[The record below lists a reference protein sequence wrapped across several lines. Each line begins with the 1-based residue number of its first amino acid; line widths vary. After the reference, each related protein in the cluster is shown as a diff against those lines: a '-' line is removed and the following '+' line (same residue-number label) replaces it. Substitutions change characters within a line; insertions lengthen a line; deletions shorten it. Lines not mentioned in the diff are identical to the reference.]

1 MKIIKLR
8 FKAFGPFLKEQC
20 IDFTELN
27 AKGIFLI
34 NGPTGT
40 GKTTIFDAVVF
51 ALYGK
56 GSGKDRDDGKSL
68 RSDFAKDDDITY
80 TPCDLVTAPSF
91 LRMAERPGAKGGTV
105 FYYHLRKQHKWE
117 LSLSPAGMS
126 ASERRFK
133 EQTP

>member
-1 MKIIKLR
+1 MEVIGGTDRGDRMIPKANGGR
-8 FKAFGPFLKEQC
+8 FVILLP
-20 IDFTELN
+20 
-27 AKGIFLI
+27 
-34 NGPTGT
+34 
-40 GKTTIFDAVVF
+40 
-51 ALYGK
+51 
-56 GSGKDRDDGKSL
+56 
-68 RSDFAKDDDITY
+68 SDKDDDITY